1 MINGNNVAIGNKKL
15 IVSENVELK
24 DAEEKATTL
33 SSQGKTPMYIA
44 INGKLQAVI
53 GVADVVKETSREA
66 IEKLHEMNIKTV
78 MLTGD
83 NAKTAEA
90 IAKNVGID
98 TVVSDVLPE
107 EKAKVIENLQ
117 KEGKFVAMVGDG
129 INDAP
134 ALAKADIGIAIG
146 NGTGWRWYK

>member
-1 MINGNNVAIGNKKL
+1 
-15 IVSENVELK
+15 
-24 DAEEKATTL
+24 
-33 SSQGKTPMYIA
+33 MYIA

-129 INDAP
+129 INDV
-134 ALAKADIGIAIG
+134 LQHLQRQI
-146 NGTGWRWYK
+146 